1 MRSPRSNRLA
11 PGPERQAGTD
21 RITVVVDTRE
31 QEPYTFDSEGVTA
44 TRRALPAGDY
54 SLDGWEDQVAVERK
68 TLEDLVSTVIRSR
81 KRFRTELKRLA
92 DFKAACIV
100 VEANLADILA
110 RSYRSGAHPNAVLG
124 SVVSIVVDFRIPV
137 FFCSDRQSARVF
149 VEGYLRRVHQIALTQ
164 WQPQP

>member
-1 MRSPRSNRLA
+1 MRSPRSNRPA

-54 SLDGWEDQVAVERK
+54 SLDGWEHQVAVERK

-81 KRFRTELKRLA
+81 KRFRRELKRLA

-110 RSYRSGAHPNAVLG
+110 ERYRSGAHPNAVLG
-124 SVVSIVVDFRIPV
+124 AVLSIVVDFRTPV
-137 FFCSDRQSARVF
+137 FFCSDRQGARAF
-149 VEGYLRRVHQIALTQ
+149 VEGYLRRTHRIASTQ